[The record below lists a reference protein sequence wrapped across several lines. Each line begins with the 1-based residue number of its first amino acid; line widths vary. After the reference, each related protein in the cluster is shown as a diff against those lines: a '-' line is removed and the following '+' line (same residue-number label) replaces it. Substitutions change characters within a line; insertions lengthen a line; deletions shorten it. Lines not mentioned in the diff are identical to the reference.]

1 MTVTTEH
8 FYSGNNSTTSFAYTF
23 PYYKTSDIK
32 VKVGGTLKTESTHY
46 NITGTNVVFTSGNVP
61 PNGTNNIHIYRETD
75 VDTSKA
81 TFAAGSSIRAT
92 DLNNN
97 ETQLLYHAQEQNFNK
112 IQTADIE
119 DKAITSDKILDGTIA
134 TADIAD
140 NAVTAA
146 KLATNSI
153 DATNLAANS
162 VGASEIADNA
172 VDTAA
177 IADDAVTSAKIATG
191 AVIADSIGTN
201 AVTTAKI
208 YNEAVETAKIDDG
221 AVTTAKINNAA
232 VTADKLGTD
241 SVITAKIL
249 DANVTTNKIANDSV
263 TADKL
268 ANSINAEIAAN
279 TAKTT
284 NATHTGEVTG
294 ATSLTITNSAVVTD
308 RIADDAVTAAKLAN
322 SINAEI
328 AANTAKTSNVTH
340 TGEVT
345 GSGALTIAN
354 DAVTT
359 AKIADNA
366 VTTAKIADAELS
378 TLAGMQSGTASILAD
393 STALTSTTAELNLLD
408 GKSIVT
414 SVSGSSTDVQLPTAK
429 AVNDQIV
436 ALMQAAGGYYPIA
449 DEVSFPNANPDP
461 NNDAGTIVSIADAG
475 GVVVN
480 GSGVSTTGRT
490 LGGATVTING
500 IDSSLNSTT
509 IAAGKGMLVQ
519 TTSTLNTYTYHRL
532 VLDESGVASAQTLVS
547 DFNGRYRV
555 GASNPTSSLDDGD
568 LFFNTSSN
576 KMLVYND
583 TGSSWDEVQSV
594 GNFYINTIS
603 SYSGTGGNSASFNG
617 SAYRFVLS
625 NAPTYAQQL
634 IVSVNG
640 VLQKPNAGTSQPS
653 EGFVIDGS
661 SIIFSTAPASG
672 ADYFIVTIGAAVN
685 IGAPSDNQVSTASLQ
700 NSSVTTAKIADDA
713 VTADKLANS
722 INTEIAANTAK
733 TTNATHS
740 GEVTGATA
748 LTIADDVVDEANLKV
763 DNTPTNDYVLTAK
776 SSAAGGL
783 TWAAT
788 ASGVGGATGVD
799 FNDNVKIRVGTGNDL
814 ELYHDG
820 SNSYVSQV
828 TAGQNLFL
836 KGDAV
841 QIRSASNE
849 QIIETLANGAV
860 KLYYDN
866 SKKFE
871 TNSSGV
877 AITGSGTF
885 DAAGSNYLRIG
896 STDASGA
903 TLTLDGDSN
912 GDGSGADYCMIKHD
926 SDGDL
931 KIIADNPADAANTIF
946 YSNAN
951 TERLRITSDGKV
963 RVPDNG
969 KFVAGAG
976 DDLSIYHDG
985 SHSIIEEDGTGALKL
1000 VTNSSLQVRNG
1011 DKDTGEYLIN
1021 ANVDGSTTLYYD
1033 GVSKVH
1039 TNSSG
1044 VDIGTSS
1051 NACHLMLFDGGEA
1064 RFGTGQDLVIKHTS
1078 TNSLIKHNG
1087 TGDLYI
1093 DSYAKDIYLRTGDG
1107 SSGVVNAIS
1116 CQDNAQVELYHS
1128 GIKQLLTTSDGIEIK
1143 PDVEGS
1149 NAVLYLTADQGDDNL
1164 DKWAIKAAS
1173 DGTIYH
1179 QNYTSGS
1186 FVTKFE
1192 TRAGGDIKVNNGN
1205 ILMGTAGTGINFSAT
1220 SDGSGASN
1228 VNEILDDYEEGTFT
1242 PTLRSNG
1249 NSTGQVTGSGTYV
1262 KIGKQVH
1269 ITVNLGNK
1277 TLTSLPAGTVQIV
1290 GLPFVANHTTG
1301 DEFGMSTKM
1310 IVMGVDSHSE
1320 DGYFRTNDGQD
1331 YLFGYY
1337 NTNGAVWS
1345 AWNCTDWDN
1354 SGVYCIFNMT
1364 YFTNS

>member
-140 NAVTAA
+140 GAVTAA

-208 YNEAVETAKIDDG
+208 YNDAVETAKIDDG

-279 TAKTT
+279 TAKSG

-294 ATSLTITNSAVVTD
+294 ATSLTIADGAVVTD

-322 SINAEI
+322 SINSEI
-328 AANTAKTSNVTH
+328 AANTAKVTNASH

-378 TLAGMQSGTASILAD
+378 TLAGMQSGTASILA
-393 STALTSTTAELNLLD
+393 SGTALTSTTAELNLLD

-414 SVSGSSTDVQLPTAK
+414 AVSGSSTDVQLPTAK

-532 VLDESGVASAQTLVS
+532 VVDEAGVASAQTLVS

-653 EGFVIDGS
+653 EGFAIDGS

-672 ADYFIVTIGAAVN
+672 ADYFIITIGAAVN

-700 NSSVTTAKIADDA
+700 NSSVTTDKIANDAVTGAKIADDAINSEHYTDGSIDTAHIADDA

-722 INTEIAANTAK
+722 INTEITANTAK
-733 TTNATHS
+733 TTNATHT
-740 GEVTGATA
+740 GEVTGSGA

-783 TWAAT
+783 TWAAA

-799 FNDNVKIRVGTGNDL
+799 FNDSVKIRLGTGNDL
-814 ELYHDG
+814 EIYHDA
-820 SNSYVSQV
+820 SHSRIKD
-828 TAGQNLFL
+828 AGTGYL
-836 KGDAV
+836 
-841 QIRSASNE
+841 
-849 QIIETLANGAV
+849 IINTDTGVLIKNGADDEGIAYFTPNGSV
-860 KLYYDN
+860 ELMYDN

-871 TNSSGV
+871 TDPNGVLQGDNSWHYWGDSDDLYIGHNGTDSYIV
-877 AITGSGTF
+877 NTTGALHIRNDGIYF
-885 DAAGSNYLRIG
+885 KNAAGSENFIDCSPNAEVSLFYDNSKKLETR
-896 STDASGA
+896 
-903 TLTLDGDSN
+903 
-912 GDGSGADYCMIKHD
+912 
-926 SDGDL
+926 SDGVGITGILNMTSHIYLGDNDYLILGASNDL
-931 KIIADNPADAANTIF
+931 Q
-946 YSNAN
+946 
-951 TERLRITSDGKV
+951 
-963 RVPDNG
+963 
-969 KFVAGAG
+969 
-976 DDLSIYHDG
+976 IYHDG
-985 SHSIIEEDGTGALKL
+985 SHSYVKDSGTGNLKL
-1000 VTNSSLQVRNG
+1000 IGGNVQMMNTAA
-1011 DKDTGEYLIN
+1011 DEYMIN
-1021 ANVDGSTTLYYD
+1021 AQSDGS
-1033 GVSKVH
+1033 
-1039 TNSSG
+1039 
-1044 VDIGTSS
+1044 VD
-1051 NACHLMLFDGGEA
+1051 LFY
-1064 RFGTGQDLVIKHTS
+1064 
-1078 TNSLIKHNG
+1078 N
-1087 TGDLYI
+1087 
-1093 DSYAKDIYLRTGDG
+1093 
-1107 SSGVVNAIS
+1107 
-1116 CQDNAQVELYHS
+1116 

-1179 QNYTSGS
+1179 QSYTSGS

-1205 ILMGTAGTGINFSAT
+1205 ILMGTSGTGINFSAT

-1228 VNEILDDYEEGTFT
+1228 VNEVLKDYEEGEFT
-1242 PTLRSNG
+1242 PTLRKSG
-1249 NSTGQVTGSGTYV
+1249 DTTGEVDGTGSYTRMGNV
-1262 KIGKQVH
+1262 VHAKICFA
-1269 ITVNLGNK
+1269 NK
-1277 TLTSLPAGTVQIV
+1277 ACSNIPDGAIAEIV
-1290 GLPFVANHTTG
+1290 GLPFNAVHGTHSDEMAISGPMVEMGIAQRNGGIFKTTNNTSYLRAYY
-1301 DEFGMSTKM
+1301 MQNNSTWATWY
-1310 IVMGVDSHSE
+1310 VD
-1320 DGYFRTNDGQD
+1320 DFN
-1331 YLFGYY
+1331 
-1337 NTNGAVWS
+1337 
-1345 AWNCTDWDN
+1345 N
-1354 SGVYCIFNMT
+1354 SGVYLIFGIT
-1364 YFTNS
+1364 YFTT